1 MAAKHGLLPHLQ
13 PGEVTL
19 LDYAADDSRDVV
31 TLSDKEA
38 LVLQLYNQIQEQ
50 QLEKAVLEQGM
61 SDSSPFI
68 SFLFSLISFSDK
80 NWKHYLAKMPK
91 NSSRSQNVSSWRR
104 DPPTRSGGKQSTRSS

>member
-19 LDYAADDSRDVV
+19 LNYAADDSRDVV

-61 SDSSPFI
+61 TDSSPFN
-68 SFLFSLISFSDK
+68 FLPFFFLIYFPIRIG
-80 NWKHYLAKMPK
+80 NTL
-91 NSSRSQNVSSWRR
+91 WRKCRRAAR
-104 DPPTRSGGKQSTRSS
+104 DRRT

>member
-38 LVLQLYNQIQEQ
+38 MVLQLYNQIQEQ

-61 SDSSPFI
+61 SDSSSFI
-68 SFLFSLISFSDK
+68 PFLFFLILFPIRIG
-80 NWKHYLAKMPK
+80 NTI
-91 NSSRSQNVSSWRR
+91 WRKCRRTAR
-104 DPPTRSGGKQSTRSS
+104 DRRT

>member
-19 LDYAADDSRDVV
+19 LNYAADDSRDVV
-31 TLSDKEA
+31 ALSDKEA

-61 SDSSPFI
+61 TDSSPFN
-68 SFLFSLISFSDK
+68 FLPLFF
-80 NWKHYLAKMPK
+80 
-91 NSSRSQNVSSWRR
+91 
-104 DPPTRSGGKQSTRSS
+104 